1 MNKIRA
7 IAIDDEPLA
16 LDIIKDYSDKIESL
30 ELEQTFETAIEALK
44 YMKDNCVDLIITDI
58 QMPDLNGIDFLKILN
73 KEPFVI
79 FTTAYDKYAIQGYE
93 FKTMDYLLKPFGF
106 DQFYK
111 AINKILE
118 MYQDREVIAEHPV
131 KENSNDFFFVKSEH
145 KIVKIKTDSV
155 LYIEGLKDYLKIVTK
170 EGHILT
176 LMSFRNI
183 LELLPQKQFFRVHRS
198 FIVSMNS
205 IDCIEK
211 NRIRIDD
218 KYIPIGDTYKEEF
231 FQQIHV

>member
-16 LDIIKDYSDKIESL
+16 LDIIKDYADKIEAI

-44 YMKDNCVDLIITDI
+44 YMNDNCVDLIITDI

-111 AINKILE
+111 AINKMLE
-118 MYQDREVIAEHPV
+118 MYQDGEVKTETPV
-131 KENSNDFFFVKSEH
+131 KESANDFFFVKSEH

-170 EGHILT
+170 EGHVLT

-183 LELLPQKQFFRVHRS
+183 LELLPQMQFFRVHRS

-205 IDCIEK
+205 IECIEK
-211 NRIRIDD
+211 NRIRIAD
-218 KYIPIGDTYKEEF
+218 KYIPIGDTYKEQF
-231 FQQIHV
+231 FQQIQV

>member
-16 LDIIKDYSDKIESL
+16 LDIIKDYSNKIESL

-118 MYQDREVIAEHPV
+118 MYQDRHVIAEHPV
-131 KENSNDFFFVKSEH
+131 KESANNFFFVKSEH